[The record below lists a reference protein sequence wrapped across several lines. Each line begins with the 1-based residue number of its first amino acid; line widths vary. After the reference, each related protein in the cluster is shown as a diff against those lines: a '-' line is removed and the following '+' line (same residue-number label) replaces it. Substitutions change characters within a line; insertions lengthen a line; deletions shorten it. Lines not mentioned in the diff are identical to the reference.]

1 LSKHGKERWNSNNT
15 PRVRCSCTNMR
26 IVTVH
31 GPIPPEPPRPPIF
44 AYVTNADDNTVSVID
59 TLTNTVIDTIPV
71 GNGPLGIAIT
81 PDGTRA
87 YVTNFFFGNT
97 VSVIDTL
104 TNTVIDT
111 IPVGNFPEGIAI
123 TPDGTRAYVTNSGDG
138 TVSVIDTITNTVIG
152 APIPVG
158 NFPLGI
164 AITPSGI

>member
-1 LSKHGKERWNSNNT
+1 
-15 PRVRCSCTNMR
+15 MR

-31 GPIPPEPPRPPIF
+31 GPIPPEPPEPPRPPIF
-44 AYVTNADDNTVSVID
+44 AYVTNADDDTVSVID
-59 TLTNTVIDTIPV
+59 TSTNTVIGAPIPV
-71 GNGPLGIAIT
+71 GDSP
-81 PDGTRA
+81 RA
-87 YVTNFFFGNT
+87 
-97 VSVIDTL
+97 
-104 TNTVIDT
+104 
-111 IPVGNFPEGIAI
+111 IAI